1 MSLIHRVTSIDGPDR
16 ELNHGGGTVRSVRR
30 VISYDAFHP
39 VPTEDTPQQD
49 HHAHSP
55 LKTVTA
61 YKVSTAKRIGTFFEE
76 ILEISQK
83 KKYMLTFSYSA
94 GRVYCSGLLAG
105 FGHRIRFR
113 GVEARVD
120 RCGRLS
126 GALHGGGAGGRCGC
140 VL

>member
-49 HHAHSP
+49 HHAHHP

-61 YKVSTAKRIGTFFEE
+61 YKVSTAKRIGTFLGIFEVFRE
-76 ILEISQK
+76 K
-83 KKYMLTFSYSA
+83 HMLTLAYSS
-94 GRVYCSGLLAG
+94 GRFHCSGLLAG
-105 FGHRIRFR
+105 FGHRLRFR
-113 GVEARVD
+113 GAEAGVD
-120 RCGRLS
+120 RCGCLS

>member
-39 VPTEDTPQQD
+39 SEETPQHD
-49 HHAHSP
+49 HHVHHP

-61 YKVSTAKRIGTFFEE
+61 YKVSTAKRIGTF
-76 ILEISQK
+76 IGIVDVLRH
-83 KKYMLTFSYSA
+83 MLTFGTYSS
-94 GRVYCSGLLAG
+94 GRVHCSGLLAG
-105 FGHRIRFR
+105 FGHRLRFR

-120 RCGRLS
+120 RCGCLP
-126 GALHGGGAGGRCGC
+126 GALHGGGAGGRC
-140 VL
+140 

>member
-49 HHAHSP
+49 HHAHHP

-61 YKVSTAKRIGTFFEE
+61 YKVSTAKRIGTFLGIFG
-76 ILEISQK
+76 S
-83 KKYMLTFSYSA
+83 FSGKTHA
-94 GRVYCSGLLAG
+94 D
-105 FGHRIRFR
+105 FGIQLRSFS
-113 GVEARVD
+113 
-120 RCGRLS
+120 L
-126 GALHGGGAGGRCGC
+126 
-140 VL
+140 

>member
-1 MSLIHRVTSIDGPDR
+1 L
-16 ELNHGGGTVRSVRR
+16 VRFSKK
-30 VISYDAFHP
+30 SWKF
-39 VPTEDTPQQD
+39 
-49 HHAHSP
+49 
-55 LKTVTA
+55 LK
-61 YKVSTAKRIGTFFEE
+61 
-76 ILEISQK
+76 K

>member
-49 HHAHSP
+49 HHAHHP

-76 ILEISQK
+76 LLEISQK
-83 KKYMLTFSYSA
+83 IHADFLIQRRS
-94 GRVYCSGLLAG
+94 CLL
-105 FGHRIRFR
+105 
-113 GVEARVD
+113 
-120 RCGRLS
+120 
-126 GALHGGGAGGRCGC
+126 
-140 VL
+140 